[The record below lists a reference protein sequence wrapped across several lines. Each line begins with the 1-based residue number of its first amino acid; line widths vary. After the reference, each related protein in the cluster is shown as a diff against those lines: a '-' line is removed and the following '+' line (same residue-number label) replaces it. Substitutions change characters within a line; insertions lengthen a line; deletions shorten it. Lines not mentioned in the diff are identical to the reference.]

1 MNIATLLQAQAR
13 TRPDAPA
20 LIEYR
25 RGRRRVCTFGE
36 LDDRAAHGAARLH
49 DAGLRQG
56 DAVLVLQPVSVEL
69 YVALAALFRLGLV
82 AVVLDP
88 SAGREHVAACARRL
102 PIRGFIGSPKAHL
115 LRLLVG
121 EVRRI
126 PHRFVVGPWLPGAR
140 PWRSSSWR
148 SASWRLAQP
157 PRVPLASCEADTPAL
172 LTFTSGSTG
181 RPKAAVRT
189 HGLLQAQYQALRS
202 TLGLR
207 ARQTDLATL
216 PIFVLANLAA
226 GVTSVLP
233 AADPR
238 CQARADLARIADQIA
253 RERPTRV
260 VATPAFLERLL
271 AVAPDSLRDLQQ
283 VFTGGAPVF
292 PDALDVL
299 QKAAPRAT
307 ITAVYGSTE
316 AEPVAEV
323 DYDAVASED
332 RAHTQH
338 GGGLL
343 AGPPVDAVA
352 LRILPDRWG
361 APLLPYTSETFE
373 DDVLPPGVAGEIVVS
388 GPHVVPGYLGGQGD
402 AATKFQVGGT
412 RWHRTGDAG
421 YLDKR
426 GRLWLLGRCGA
437 KARDARG
444 VLYPLA
450 VEAAA
455 QTEGVARAAFLAVDR
470 RCHLVLELAAGHTG
484 PDLRA
489 LRQRLAWAHLDR
501 IHVTEAMPMDARHH
515 AKIDYPALQ
524 TWAEQ
529 QDLGRAAGPASS
541 AASSHT
547 PLVRMGG

>member
-1 MNIATLLQAQAR
+1 MNTLPASTSPMNIATLLQAQAR

-20 LIEYR
+20 LVEYR
-25 RGRRRVCTFGE
+25 RGRRRVCTFGD

-102 PIRGFIGSPKAHL
+102 PLRGFIGSPKAHL
-115 LRLLVG
+115 LRLIVG

-148 SASWRLAQP
+148 SAQP
-157 PRVPLASCEADTPAL
+157 PCVPLASCEADTPAL

-181 RPKAAVRT
+181 TPKAAVRT

-202 TLGLR
+202 TLGLQ
-207 ARQTDLATL
+207 AGQTDLTTL

-226 GVTSVLP
+226 GVTSVLS

-238 CQARADLARIADQIA
+238 CQARADLARIADQVE

-292 PDALDVL
+292 PGALDAL
-299 QKAAPRAT
+299 KRAASRAS

-316 AEPVAEV
+316 AEPIAEV
-323 DYDAVASED
+323 DYDAVTSQD
-332 RAHTQH
+332 RARTQR

-373 DDVLPPGVAGEIVVS
+373 GDVLPPGIAGEIVVS
-388 GPHVVPGYLGGQGD
+388 GPHVVPGYLGGHGD
-402 AATKFQVGGT
+402 AATKFDVAGV

-421 YLDKR
+421 YLDER

-455 QTEGVARAAFLAVDR
+455 QTEGVARAAFLAADGGR
-470 RCHLVLELAAGHTG
+470 HLVLEQTAGHPG
-484 PDLRA
+484 
-489 LRQRLAWAHLDR
+489 
-501 IHVTEAMPMDARHH
+501 
-515 AKIDYPALQ
+515 
-524 TWAEQ
+524 
-529 QDLGRAAGPASS
+529 
-541 AASSHT
+541 
-547 PLVRMGG
+547 